1 MGRSAGRFGRVSG
14 TKCRRKRFFGF
25 FVAWVEWAHKR
36 MCARKR
42 THKIQTK
49 RWYKRWGESG
59 PEREIERL
67 SVVIWIIT
75 PARRNWL
82 LDLHYF
88 FIDVLKLY
96 PRSTPRQRKG
106 RLGRI
111 ATTVVALL
119 HEKLPRVRPESG
131 PPPPPPALRVR
142 GWKQSKQQQPE
153 GHRCMPSTGQPA
165 ASVSTVS
172 TINSGEAAQRPPV
185 RNSPP
190 THLL

>member
-1 MGRSAGRFGRVSG
+1 MGTQKNVRAQESTQDTNIQEGY
-14 TKCRRKRFFGF
+14 RRG
-25 FVAWVEWAHKR
+25 
-36 MCARKR
+36 
-42 THKIQTK
+42 
-49 RWYKRWGESG
+49 GESG
-59 PEREIERL
+59 PREIERL

-82 LDLHYF
+82 LDMHYF
-88 FIDVLKLY
+88 FIDVLKLN

-106 RLGRI
+106 RLGRN
-111 ATTVVALL
+111 APTVVALL
-119 HEKLPRVRPESG
+119 HKKLPRVRPESG

-142 GWKQSKQQQPE
+142 GWKQSKRQTK

-165 ASVSTVS
+165 AGVSTVS
-172 TINSGEAAQRPPV
+172 TVNIGEATPRPPV

>member
-1 MGRSAGRFGRVSG
+1 MGRQKPRRAALMTIGLALLLYRRAK
-14 TKCRRKRFFGF
+14 TK
-25 FVAWVEWAHKR
+25 
-36 MCARKR
+36 
-42 THKIQTK
+42 
-49 RWYKRWGESG
+49 
-59 PEREIERL
+59 
-67 SVVIWIIT
+67 
-75 PARRNWL
+75 PAEYTATAL
-82 LDLHYF
+82 GLDTF
-88 FIDVLKLY
+88 FIDVLKLN

-119 HEKLPRVRPESG
+119 HKKLPRVRPESG

-142 GWKQSKQQQPE
+142 GWKQSKQRQPR
-153 GHRCMPSTGQPA
+153 GHRCTPSTGQPA